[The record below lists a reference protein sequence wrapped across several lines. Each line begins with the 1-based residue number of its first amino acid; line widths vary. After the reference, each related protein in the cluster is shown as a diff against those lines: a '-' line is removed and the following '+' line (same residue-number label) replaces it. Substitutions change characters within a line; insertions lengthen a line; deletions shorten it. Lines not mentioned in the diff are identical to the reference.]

1 MTKLVREMLE
11 QKAIELAEQ
20 GFINENQLDGLLNKQ
35 MNKGIIAEGTL
46 VTSLNINT
54 SFDNK
59 QGEDLIYRGI
69 KVQFKYMGYGS
80 SPSVTETKK
89 REDET
94 VETFIDRVLEK
105 YNRVDEF
112 WIYAENDMEMNLNN
126 IYALTKNQFK
136 QFLITQNIK
145 NNKKIRLTGK
155 RTLRNMFSRGL

>member
-11 QKAIELAEQ
+11 QKALELAEQ

-46 VTSLNINT
+46 VTNLNIRT

-69 KVQFKYMGYGS
+69 KVQFKFMGFGS

-89 REDET
+89 QDDEE
-94 VETFIDRVLEK
+94 VETFVDRILKK
-105 YNRVDEF
+105 YNKVDEF
-112 WIYAENDMEMNLNN
+112 WIYADNDLELDLNKM
-126 IYALTKNQFK
+126 YMLTREQFK
-136 QFLITQNIK
+136 RFLFTQNIK
-145 NNKKIRLTGK
+145 NNKKIRLVGK
-155 RTLRNMFSRGL
+155 RILRSMFTQGL